1 MKKTKQL
8 LFLFL
13 LSILLSSCKG
23 KINVEFRDY
32 DNEIIESYTVADLK
46 EIIEPDIS
54 RVGYDFIGWKVES
67 LLDTKITYI
76 AEYSPKSYSI
86 SFESVYEDIP
96 DLEVYYGQEVELPK
110 VTKDAYKFLYYEY
123 QNREHQSKFN
133 YLYEEDIK
141 LKAVYNDYLV
151 SVDEFTSFIQ
161 DLDDLIE
168 SSNQY
173 YNEITIRN
181 YIRIVDESFGKQYF
195 NSKVVIGQKI
205 DKENLYFETSILNDG
220 KLAGYEI
227 IRNYD
232 DLLSLDTLLF
242 DNDHY
247 DLNSISLMN
256 KDDYIHEDI
265 KFNEKWNVDGVYSV
279 VRQNYYK
286 TTTKFKY
293 IASNV
298 VDLEMIAASTG
309 LSIHSL
315 ENMDIEFEIEFNEFS
330 NEYTVYIN
338 ISNFYYLIEGMDA
351 YLNLNISF
359 QISEFNNPIKQ
370 MDYNEINAHYLAPSN
385 PDEITRITDFNEVIT
400 SYHFANPHWYL
411 VEFEEGVYT
420 ATLSGIYSS
429 GPGVKPSNLEIQDL
443 DGNSINMGPLWGNEA
458 AAYEPSF
465 IIPSSGLYLIRVG
478 YSPNSGYKMKFNKQD
493 FKDYSDY
500 NNPDIINSTNEF
512 TLERIYDYKYLNH
525 NSTDSGVLFITL
537 ESFEALYDTKL
548 DTEYIVV
555 YWYSI
560 VGERYIYKELRLND
574 TFSYETRAGDN
585 PIIIGSNYN
594 SKVIITTDF
603 IKTN

>member
-1 MKKTKQL
+1 M
-8 LFLFL
+8 
-13 LSILLSSCKG
+13 
-23 KINVEFRDY
+23 
-32 DNEIIESYTVADLK
+32 
-46 EIIEPDIS
+46 
-54 RVGYDFIGWKVES
+54 
-67 LLDTKITYI
+67 
-76 AEYSPKSYSI
+76 
-86 SFESVYEDIP
+86 
-96 DLEVYYGQEVELPK
+96 ELPK
-110 VTKDAYKFLYYEY
+110 VSKDAYKFLYYEY
-123 QNREHQSKFN
+123 QNREHQSKFK

-173 YNEITIRN
+173 NNEITIRN
-181 YIRIVDESFGKQYF
+181 YIRIVDENFGKQDF

-205 DKENLYFETSILNDG
+205 DKENLYFETSVLNDG
-220 KLAGYEI
+220 QLAGYEI

-232 DLLSLDTLLF
+232 DLLSLDTLLY
-242 DNDHY
+242 DNDLY

-265 KFNEKWNVDGVYSV
+265 KFNEKWNGDGEHSV

-286 TTTKFKY
+286 TTTKFKD

-309 LSIHSL
+309 LSMHSL
-315 ENMDIEFEIEFNEFS
+315 ENMDIEFEIELNEFT

-351 YLNLNISF
+351 YLNLKINF
-359 QISEFNNPIKQ
+359 RISEFNKPIEQ
-370 MDYNEINAHYLAPSN
+370 MDFNEINAHHLAPSN
-385 PDEITRITDFNEVIT
+385 PDDITRITNFNEVIT

-429 GPGVKPSNLEIQDL
+429 GSGVRPSNLEIQFL
-443 DGNSINMGPLWGNEA
+443 DGRPINMGPLWSNRVTS
-458 AAYEPSF
+458 YEPSF
-465 IIPSSGLYLIRVG
+465 IITAPGMYLIRVG
-478 YSPNSGYKMKFNKQD
+478 YSPDSGYKINFNKQD
-493 FKDYSDY
+493 LKDFSDY
-500 NNPDIINSTNEF
+500 NSPDNIDSTNEF
-512 TLERIYDYKYLNH
+512 IFEGTYDYKYLNH
-525 NSTDSGVLFITL
+525 NSTESGLLSITL
-537 ESFEALYDTKL
+537 ESFESL
-548 DTEYIVV
+548 DNAIIDKEYIVI

-560 VGERYIYKELRLND
+560 VGERYIYEELRLND
-574 TFSYETRAGDN
+574 TFLYETIAGDN

-594 SKVIITTDF
+594 SKVKITTNF
-603 IKTN
+603 K